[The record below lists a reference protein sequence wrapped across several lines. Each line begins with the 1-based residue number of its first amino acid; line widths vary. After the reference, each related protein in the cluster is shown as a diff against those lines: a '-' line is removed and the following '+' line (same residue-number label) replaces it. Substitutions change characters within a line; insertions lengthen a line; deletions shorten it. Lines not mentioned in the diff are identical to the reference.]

1 MSVRIDGEPIDH
13 LDEHATI
20 SVAFVVERILED
32 VQTAE
37 QRMTMGFRA
46 CGAGPAGP
54 YHPA

>member
-1 MSVRIDGEPIDH
+1 
-13 LDEHATI
+13 
-20 SVAFVVERILED
+20 